1 MHSQPPDPELQNQ
14 IWAIFSK
21 YETCIDTEIQQRAME
36 YFALSRKGEALMD
49 ILAEMPK
56 FPERESSLIKKEE
69 DTEADTAELSAIKS
83 RTQQQA
89 SNALVVTSERE
100 PPQLG
105 MVKIPSV
112 DHNSVSIDQELTQA
126 NGISHEVDHPQPD
139 ILGGLLSPLAIEAP
153 PPPVSEDDALA
164 LAPVEEQDNIVKP
177 IGDTAER
184 FHALCL
190 KDSGVLYEDPY
201 VQWYQSRLA
210 RSSRSPSHLFGEQ
223 NNFFTHFSSSRVLP
237 PSHLKLEL
245 SSAKNKLQTMQTMVF
260 VVHTQPSLTAHLFSR
275 AKELGMMGEG
285 YMWIITSKTTNLL
298 NSMDAKAIKSM
309 QGAVGFRSYF
319 PASRKLHNFAS
330 KWREE
335 HYAINKRNHFKK
347 VNYRLHSSK
356 NESRRALE

>member
-1 MHSQPPDPELQNQ
+1 MQNL
-14 IWAIFSK
+14 IIFNFTHIDR
-21 YETCIDTEIQQRAME
+21 YETCIDTEIQQRVVE

-56 FPERESSLIKKEE
+56 FPERESSLIKKAE
-69 DTEADTAELSAIKS
+69 DTEVDTTELSAIKS

-105 MVKIPSV
+105 MVKIPSF
-112 DHNSVSIDQELTQA
+112 DHNSVSVDQELTQT

-139 ILGGLLSPLAIEAP
+139 ILGDLLSPLAIEAP

-201 VQWYQSRLA
+201 VQIGIKADWRGHQGRLVIFLGNKTT
-210 RSSRSPSHLFGEQ
+210 SSLTSVQ
-223 NNFFTHFSSSRVLP
+223 AVVLP
-237 PSHLKLEL
+237 PSYLKLEL

-298 NSMDAKAIKSM
+298 NSMDAEAIKLM